1 MRHVDHDLVDLDH
14 GCPLDGPVL
23 EDLPQRGALAAA
35 DDGDAAGMGVGE
47 HAGMDQGLVVGLVAV
62 QGGLHH
68 PVQEDDAV
76 GPVQLGV
83 VGLVRPVPGKALAV
97 GQHVVEARVD
107 GLVDVDALIL
117 ARDRGDLLL

>member
-1 MRHVDHDLVDLDH
+1 MRRR
-14 GCPLDGPVL
+14 P
-23 EDLPQRGALAAA
+23 AAA
-35 DDGDAAGMGVGE
+35 VELKAGMGVGE

-83 VGLVRPVPGKALAV
+83 GGLVRPVPGKALAV
-97 GQHVVEARVD
+97 GQHIVEARVD

-117 ARDRGDLLL
+117 ALDRGDLYM